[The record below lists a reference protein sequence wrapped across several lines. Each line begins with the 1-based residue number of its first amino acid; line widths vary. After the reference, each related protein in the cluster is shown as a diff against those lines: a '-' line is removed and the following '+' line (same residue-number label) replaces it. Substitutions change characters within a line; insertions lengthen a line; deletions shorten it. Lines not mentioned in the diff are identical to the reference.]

1 MLILFPMLLELTLVY
16 KDGKLKG
23 ILTENDLQTTTKWWD
38 YEKKGFVL
46 KEDYDECKITLGNVE
61 DEILELQMN

>member
-1 MLILFPMLLELTLVY
+1 MLILFPLLLELTLVY

-23 ILTENDLQTTTKWWD
+23 ILTEEDIKTTTKWWD

-61 DEILELQMN
+61 EEILELQLN